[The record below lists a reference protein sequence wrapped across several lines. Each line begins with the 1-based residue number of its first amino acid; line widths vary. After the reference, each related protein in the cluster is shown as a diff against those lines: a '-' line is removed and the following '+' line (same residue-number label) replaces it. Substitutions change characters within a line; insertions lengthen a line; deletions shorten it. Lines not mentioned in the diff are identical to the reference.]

1 MKKNKFLIVGFS
13 LLTFFS
19 LILSCNDEVQEEQEV
34 HMEKLEFKMRMKF
47 NTGILKT
54 DKDFDLKFKKVLNDI
69 ELDVDNFLK
78 EHKDDSI
85 EYLIYFE
92 KGKLI
97 IENIKSRK
105 EDTIER
111 KIDFCDGYTESKT
124 CYNTDCVAE
133 YMQEMMDK
141 FGNCAE
147 FKVKR
152 STLSAKV
159 CARACSDNS

>member
-1 MKKNKFLIVGFS
+1 MKNNKLLIIGFS
-13 LLTFFS
+13 LLTFS
-19 LILSCNDEVQEEQEV
+19 LIFSCNDEVKDEHEV
-34 HMEKLEFKMRMKF
+34 LMEKLEFKMPMKF
-47 NTGILKT
+47 ITDISKT
-54 DKDFDLKFKKVLNDI
+54 DEDFDLKFKKVLNDI

-105 EDTIER
+105 DTIEG
-111 KIDFCDGYTESKT
+111 KIDFCDGYSESRT
-124 CYNTDCVAE
+124 CYDKDCIAE
-133 YMQEMMDK
+133 SMQEMMDK
-141 FGNCAE
+141 FGNFAE

>member
-1 MKKNKFLIVGFS
+1 MTKIKLLIVGFS

-19 LILSCNDEVQEEQEV
+19 LMLSCNDEVQDEQEV
-34 HMEKLEFKMRMKF
+34 LMEKLEFKMPMKF
-47 NTGILKT
+47 NTDISKT
-54 DKDFDLKFKKVLNDI
+54 DEDFDLKFKKVLNDI

-78 EHKDDSI
+78 ENKDDSI

-105 EDTIER
+105 DNIEGE
-111 KIDFCDGYTESKT
+111 IDFCDGYTESRT
-124 CYNTDCVAE
+124 CYNKDCVAE

-141 FGNCAE
+141 FGNCVE